1 MQVLRP
7 LAVLVILLTATTS
20 ATGAT
25 NSPETC
31 QRMVLSLLDNF
42 NVHQAK
48 SKEQIIQFA
57 DKCMPESVLSR
68 QSQDFKAL
76 RLNKS
81 GRNTS
86 TTQARI

>member
-7 LAVLVILLTATTS
+7 LAVLVVLLIATTPV
-20 ATGAT
+20 TGAT
-25 NSPETC
+25 SSPEIC
-31 QRMVLSLLDNF
+31 QKMVLSLLENF

-57 DKCMPESVLSR
+57 DECMPESVLSR
-68 QSQDFKAL
+68 QSQNFKTL
-76 RLNKS
+76 RLK
-81 GRNTS
+81 RNDGNTL